1 RDRLPDVTHLA
12 ARQREFV
19 LGDRE
24 HAVRLVAGFAGDDS
38 DDTGERAR
46 LGNVEPQDVTV
57 RVRTAKDAPDIR
69 VGSEEVGGVTRAA
82 GDFLDSIDQRDA
94 LSGAFVFERVHVR
107 VTPFG
112 GAHAA
117 CTDSTIFTKPVQRQR
132 LPASAARISATE
144 GEAFLRSSPSAAM
157 IIPGVQYPHCA
168 PSFS

>member
-82 GDFLDSIDQRDA
+82 RDSRDSSLPRDA
-94 LSGAFVFERVHVR
+94 LSGSFVPERVHVPA
-107 VTPFG
+107 TPCG

-117 CTDSTIFTKPVQRQR
+117 CADSALCT
-132 LPASAARISATE
+132 
-144 GEAFLRSSPSAAM
+144 
-157 IIPGVQYPHCA
+157 
-168 PSFS
+168 